1 MSYFDETRI
10 VLGSLRYKSAPD
22 TTIGLK
28 VPLIQTFK
36 ENIEF
41 DRTINIELQQ
51 VFNDERQKSTVFRP
65 TGKFSLIFQNAYTG
79 TTNYV
84 PLENN
89 LYYVNSDLAAS
100 LQCQSGTTIAWSG
113 LPQYNEFDF
122 IRNDYNVSGYTV
134 PNSNGEFHRLF
145 IPKSASSYNWN
156 FFISYPFLND
166 PTQPLEAIEP
176 KTGVALTW
184 TASDGIP
191 FIIKKSTSRGLDIIS
206 FISPIKH
213 GVSVGEFIKL
223 NFSYVGL
230 DTFQI
235 FSLGDETV
243 GSDEYIVNII
253 NIGYLGNTF
262 NNNVTGT
269 FKRVIDIE
277 NPSDTTS
284 EYYVRKHKLLTNPE
298 DAVMVNAGFEQ
309 NIFGVKKKYESS
321 GLTPNNQARVSIK
334 EGSQSY
340 TLTFNKDIDI
350 LPLLDNQKRPIT
362 KLYFTVIWKGYF
374 GLMFGTKNV
383 LNNYVGLKKGY
394 GFNLPLVNGVPSPW
408 WDKTKYESNTNFPVD
423 TYTNPPLGNS
433 LGPGGTQLEF
443 TYIRSLKKG
452 DILDGDLCEWNNSDQ
467 NERVISNQYHKFN
480 YNPNVFKVSNLV
492 GSNPLGYY
500 YQPHHP
506 ITIRVYSDY
515 IESGDKK
522 EVAGIPNYSYFSEKE
537 DSFIWRDIYEYGY
550 IDSDRL
556 GVDYPFINGKHYPYQ
571 DVIFRIIPEGTNY
584 IEQFLINDP
593 IIDPCE

>member
-89 LYYVNSDLAAS
+89 LYYVNADLAAS

-176 KTGVALTW
+176 KTGIALTW

-223 NFSYVGL
+223 NFSYAGL

-277 NPSDTTS
+277 NPLDTTS
-284 EYYVRKHKLLTNPE
+284 EYYVRKHKLLTNSE

-309 NIFGVKKKYESS
+309 NIFGTKKKYESS
-321 GLTPNNQARVSIK
+321 GLTPNNQARVSIR

-423 TYTNPPLGNS
+423 TYTNPPLGNL

-452 DILDGDLCEWNNSDQ
+452 DILDGDLCEWNDSDQ